1 MPVIRNIR
9 EQKLGLRKKY
19 RSLRQKL
26 STDKKQKF
34 DSEIADRFLSLTEY
48 KNCDTL
54 LAYISKDIEVGT
66 EKIVKSAL
74 SQGKTV
80 AVPRCNTN
88 DCTMD
93 FYQIKSYDDLQ
104 KGAYGLLEP
113 DVSRCKKLTDFENSV
128 CIVPGLA
135 FDCEGYRL
143 GFGKGYYDRFLQRF
157 SGVKVGICYKEC
169 VTWQLPHGRFDK
181 AVDIVLTQ
189 RYIRNINK

>member
-9 EQKLGLRKKY
+9 EQKLSLRKKFK
-19 RSLRQKL
+19 SFRQKL
-26 STDKKQKF
+26 SPDKKQKY
-34 DSEIADRFLSLTEY
+34 DSEIADRFLSLSEY

-80 AVPRCNTN
+80 AVPRCSTK

-93 FYQIKSYDDLQ
+93 FYIIKSYVDLQ
-104 KGAYGLLEP
+104 NGAYGLLEP
-113 DVSRCKKLTDFENSV
+113 DVSRCKKLIDFENSV

-143 GFGKGYYDRFLQRF
+143 GFGKGYYDRFLQHF

-169 VTWQLPHGRFDK
+169 VTWQLPHGRFDR

-189 RYIRNINK
+189 QYIRNINK